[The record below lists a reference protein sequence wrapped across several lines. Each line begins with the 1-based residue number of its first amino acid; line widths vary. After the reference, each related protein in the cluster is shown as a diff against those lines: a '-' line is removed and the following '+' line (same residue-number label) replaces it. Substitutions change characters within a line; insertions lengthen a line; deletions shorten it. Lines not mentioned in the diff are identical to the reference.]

1 MNQPCINV
9 AFCVKRQSRNYPR
22 RAAQGQMYFCV
33 LPSVREVTASNLPG
47 CKCRCFASDDGHQKL
62 SGVIQAVYVL
72 YDRGSPFERTVDG
85 EADMH

>member
-1 MNQPCINV
+1 MLPFVSNVKAEITLVELHRFKCIFACFL
-9 AFCVKRQSRNYPR
+9 AFGKLLRPHLPR
-22 RAAQGQMYFCV
+22 
-33 LPSVREVTASNLPG
+33 